1 MSITFWNPANPAQF
15 EDRYDPM
22 YKDMYTIWVGGGLE
36 LNLSNSNAL
45 EVLQFLN
52 VPKPIYC
59 GEILARELEV
69 LCRRA
74 LIRLDNISDLDE
86 EIPTRIDG
94 SIITP
99 RRPSGYL
106 RGRVEEL
113 LRLSLQRITDNDQ
126 IFWG

>member
-22 YKDMYTIWVGGGLE
+22 YEDTYTVWVGGGLE

-45 EVLQFLN
+45 ELLHFLN
-52 VPKPIYC
+52 VPNPTYG
-59 GEILARELEV
+59 GEIPARELEA

-74 LIRLDNISDLDE
+74 LIRLNNISNLDE

-94 SIITP
+94 NIITP
-99 RRPSGYL
+99 RRPAGYL
-106 RGRVEEL
+106 KGRVEEL
-113 LRLSLQRITDNDQ
+113 LQLSCQRIGDDDQ
-126 IFWG
+126 IYWG